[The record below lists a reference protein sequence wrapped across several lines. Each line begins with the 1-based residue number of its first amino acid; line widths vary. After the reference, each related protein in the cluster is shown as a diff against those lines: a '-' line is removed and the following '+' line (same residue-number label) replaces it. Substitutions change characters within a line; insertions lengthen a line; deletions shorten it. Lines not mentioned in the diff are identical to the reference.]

1 MSFSQSVFPLN
12 MVQGHNL
19 SAHIPPLQHNSRTL
33 LLPVLTP
40 ASVAKHAMDHLHLV
54 TLHVMVLI
62 TCQHHS
68 GIQRTVWYLWAVY
81 HEWCMCT
88 IKVCNQS
95 RAIQCSS
102 SNIVL
107 WVTASDLISVL
118 NTYTESMHHLQNI
131 LTCLECHGAHS
142 EASQLATIIG
152 HHPLLYA
159 LCPML
164 NGYLTSALMTQAWP
178 YIACQELMPFV
189 AHDGGPCTC
198 YRCFGWLLYCINCPC
213 HTRWSREGMWGSGAM
228 LARCYLLPG
237 SFAWAWSPLQGF
249 PSCFR
254 DSPMPHCLRVVT
266 DWRLV
271 VCILVW

>member
-1 MSFSQSVFPLN
+1 MHTLELIPPKSIFRMWSWRHMVTNTLALAPWAIKVDSKNTDPHLAYILLSALHIGCLFLSLGNTNGHLVRVMSFLQSVFPLN

-68 GIQRTVWYLWAVY
+68 GVQRTVWYLWAVY

-107 WVTASDLISVL
+107 
-118 NTYTESMHHLQNI
+118 
-131 LTCLECHGAHS
+131 
-142 EASQLATIIG
+142 
-152 HHPLLYA
+152 
-159 LCPML
+159 
-164 NGYLTSALMTQAWP
+164 
-178 YIACQELMPFV
+178 
-189 AHDGGPCTC
+189 
-198 YRCFGWLLYCINCPC
+198 
-213 HTRWSREGMWGSGAM
+213 
-228 LARCYLLPG
+228 
-237 SFAWAWSPLQGF
+237 
-249 PSCFR
+249 
-254 DSPMPHCLRVVT
+254 
-266 DWRLV
+266 
-271 VCILVW
+271 